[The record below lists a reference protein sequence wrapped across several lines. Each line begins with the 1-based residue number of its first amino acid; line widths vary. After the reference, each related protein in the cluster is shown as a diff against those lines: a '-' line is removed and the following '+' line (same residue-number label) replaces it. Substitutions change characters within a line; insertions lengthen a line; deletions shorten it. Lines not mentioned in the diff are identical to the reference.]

1 MNLSKADIRLEKKLL
16 INKNI
21 NLITSFQST
30 GFKNNY
36 ESSRDNVFFSGT
48 NELENILYD
57 PQTNGPMLMV
67 IGKKDQLNFENDF
80 LKLNSKKPFLI
91 GAFTEKS
98 KNINAILLL
107 LIEFKK
113 QVNIFIF
120 LDNLYFFRRF

>member
-1 MNLSKADIRLEKKLL
+1 MTDISGFGLASHLGDICMSSNLSADIRLEKQLL

-21 NLITSFQST
+21 NLIASFQST

-67 IGKKDQLNFENDF
+67 ISKKDQINFENDF
-80 LKLNSKKPFLI
+80 LKLNSKKPLLI

-98 KNINAILLL
+98 KKLINIKN
-107 LIEFKK
+107 
-113 QVNIFIF
+113 FI
-120 LDNLYFFRRF
+120 N